1 MKRFIK
7 IFLSKQSLSFVVP
20 IIAICMAYLLAFG
33 FPAAAQLSYQAPP
46 TLRASYLLPANMIS
60 GPLFHVDDEV
70 PTDGLMGHY
79 TLRSEYGTFVMPGRE
94 LLRIRIAELP
104 AIQQLDK
111 IKDSKVFL
119 DALGEAAEKP
129 IESAEQIMANP
140 EKTLSE
146 LPSGISRLFG
156 SIDQGVHEITQ
167 TASNPTESTDQ
178 KVEGTLDRIGSVTM
192 TALGYEQSRRQ
203 LAQSL
208 GVDPY
213 TTNPVLAK
221 KLTDVARVAFSGKL
235 AVNSLVTA
243 FVPASIAI
251 TGTNFTSDL
260 VYDTSEADLIDMNKQ
275 KMLNMGASD
284 AQVQALLNNRW
295 YSLSV
300 LTSLVA
306 ELERLPG
313 VSGVAEV
320 IELAATAQNE
330 EEARFL
336 ASSVQMLAWLNV
348 RGTPVSQVAGQGTVI
363 GIGPDGG
370 IVVPAPVDYLSW
382 TERIG
387 NFAKRPDLNAKQ
399 RSIWI
404 SGKMSGVAQRGF
416 AELHWT
422 LYQGPWQ

>member
-1 MKRFIK
+1 MRRMIK
-7 IFLSKQSLSFVVP
+7 IVLSTSTSSFGLL
-20 IIAICMAYLLAFG
+20 IIAICMAYQLVFN
-33 FPAAAQLSYQAPP
+33 FPAAAEPSFQKPP
-46 TLRASYLLPANMIS
+46 TLRASYLLPANMVS
-60 GPLFHVDDEV
+60 GPLFRVDDEV

-79 TLRSEYGTFVMPGRE
+79 TLRSEYGTFVVPGRE

-104 AIQQLDK
+104 AIQQLN
-111 IKDSKVFL
+111 KVSNSQEFL
-119 DALGEAAEKP
+119 DAMGQAAEKP
-129 IESAEQIMANP
+129 IQSAENLMSNP
-140 EKTLSE
+140 EKTLSGI
-146 LPSGISRLFG
+146 PSGISRLFD
-156 SIDQGVHEITQ
+156 SVEQGAKAITRA
-167 TASNPTESTDQ
+167 ASTPGESTTQ
-178 KVEGTLDRIGSVTM
+178 KMEATFDRIGSVTM
-192 TALGYEQSRRQ
+192 TALGYEQTRRQ

-221 KLTDVARVAFSGKL
+221 KLTDVARVAFSGNL

-260 VYDTSEADLIDMNKQ
+260 VYDTSAADLIQMNKQ
-275 KMLNMGASD
+275 KMLNMGASED
-284 AQVQALLNNRW
+284 QVQALLNNRW

-313 VSGVAEV
+313 VTGAPEV
-320 IELAATAQNE
+320 IALAATAQNE

-336 ASSVQMLAWLNV
+336 ASSVQMLAWLNTT
-348 RGTPVSQVAGQGTVI
+348 GTPISQIAGRGTVI
-363 GIGPDGG
+363 GIGPNGG
-370 IVVPAPVDYLSW
+370 IVVPAPVDYISW

-387 NFAKRPDLNAKQ
+387 NFAKRSDVDAAQ
-399 RSIWI
+399 RSIWL

-416 AELHWT
+416 TELHWT

>member
-1 MKRFIK
+1 MKLSIK
-7 IFLSKQSLSFVVP
+7 TNLSTSTLSFILPVV
-20 IIAICMAYLLAFG
+20 AICMAYQLVFN
-33 FPAAAQLSYQAPP
+33 FPAAAEPSFQKPP

-79 TLRSEYGTFVMPGRE
+79 TLRSEYGTFVVPGRE

-104 AIQQLDK
+104 AIQQLN
-111 IKDSKVFL
+111 KVSNSQEFL
-119 DALGEAAEKP
+119 DAMGQAAEKP
-129 IESAEQIMANP
+129 IESAEKIITNP
-140 EKTLSE
+140 EQTLSD

-156 SIDQGVHEITQ
+156 SVEQGAEEIRQ
-167 TASNPTESTDQ
+167 AASNPTESTTQ
-178 KVEGTLDRIGSVTM
+178 KVEGTLDRIGGVTM

-221 KLTDVARVAFSGKL
+221 KLTNVARVAFSGKL
-235 AVNSLVTA
+235 AVNSMVTA

-260 VYDTSEADLIDMNKQ
+260 VYDTSAADLIDMNKQ
-275 KMLNMGASD
+275 KMFNMGANEE
-284 AQVQALLNNRW
+284 QVEALLNNRW

-313 VSGVAEV
+313 VSGVPEV
-320 IELAATAQNE
+320 IALAATAQNE

-336 ASSVQMLAWLNV
+336 ASSAQMLAWLNATGTPISQIAG
-348 RGTPVSQVAGQGTVI
+348 RGTII
-363 GIGPDGG
+363 GIGPNGG
-370 IVVPAPVDYLSW
+370 IVVTAPVDYISW

-387 NFAKRPDLNAKQ
+387 NFAKRPDLKAGQ
-399 RSIWI
+399 RSIWL

-416 AELHWT
+416 TELHWT